1 MTFLEIKEL
10 KKSSAYIKEN
20 TAWFLSKQ
28 DPRWELSN
36 MAGGMAIYWP
46 VKRCETNRWGSSE
59 HLYQATKYGT
69 HVLCLPESAPNTDP
83 CVRRRIQAQRS
94 PRGAK
99 MTQKCAV
106 TAGLVRPDWDDPNN
120 EVRIQAM
127 LWVVELKLY
136 WNPFSFG
143 RVLQETGT
151 QPIVEISRKDA
162 FWGCKVA
169 EDGKLEGANVL
180 GKLLERVRSR
190 SAEIKAGKFS
200 STAGFLLP

>member
-1 MTFLEIKEL
+1 MKPSEL
-10 KKSSAYIKEN
+10 IDLKTPGVYIKEN
-20 TAWFLSKQ
+20 AAWFLSKQ

-36 MAGGMAIYWP
+36 MAGGMPIYWP
-46 VKRCETNRWGSSE
+46 LERCAMNRWGSSE
-59 HLYQATKYGT
+59 HLYQSTKYGT
-69 HVLCLPESAPNTDP
+69 HVQCLPESSPGADP
-83 CVRRRIQAQRS
+83 CVRRRIQSQAS

-106 TAGLVRPDWDDPNN
+106 TAGLVRPDWDDSNK
-120 EVRIQAM
+120 EIRIQAM
-127 LWVVELKLY
+127 LWVLELKLY

-143 RVLQETGT
+143 KVLQETGT
-151 QPIVEISRKDA
+151 QPIVEISKKDA

-169 EDGKLEGANVL
+169 ANGTLVGVNTL

-200 STAGFLLP
+200 FPVGFLLP

>member
-1 MTFLEIKEL
+1 MKFLELKEIK
-10 KKSSAYIKEN
+10 KRSVYTKEN
-20 TAWFLSKQ
+20 AAWFLSKQ

-36 MAGGMAIYWP
+36 MAGGMTIYWP
-46 VKRCETNRWGSSE
+46 VERCEKNRWGSSE

-69 HVLCLPESAPNTDP
+69 HVLCLPESAPDTDP
-83 CVRRRIQAQRS
+83 CVRRRIRAQRS
-94 PRGAK
+94 SRGAK

-127 LWVVELKLY
+127 IWVVELKLY
-136 WNPFSFG
+136 WNPLTFG

-169 EDGKLEGANVL
+169 ADGTLIGVNAL
-180 GKLLERVRSR
+180 GKILERVRLR

-200 STAGFLLP
+200 FPAGFLLP

>member
-1 MTFLEIKEL
+1 MKFLELKEL
-10 KKSSAYIKEN
+10 KKCSVYTKEN
-20 TAWFLSKQ
+20 AAWFISKQ

-36 MAGGMAIYWP
+36 MAGGMQIYWP
-46 VKRCETNRWGSSE
+46 VERCETNRWGSSE

-136 WNPFSFG
+136 WNPLTFG

-151 QPIVEISRKDA
+151 QPIVEVSKKDA

-169 EDGKLEGANVL
+169 ADGTLIGVNAL
-180 GKLLERVRSR
+180 GKILEKVRSR

-200 STAGFLLP
+200 FPAGFLLP